1 MKFLKNTATFTHE
14 LLINIQKLSKQVEV
28 LSLLLYASLNLF
40 EVHHSHFTTAL
51 VIERFVHDV
60 YKMCTTFELNM
71 RAMNF

>member
-51 VIERFVHDV
+51 VIERFVP
-60 YKMCTTFELNM
+60 
-71 RAMNF
+71 